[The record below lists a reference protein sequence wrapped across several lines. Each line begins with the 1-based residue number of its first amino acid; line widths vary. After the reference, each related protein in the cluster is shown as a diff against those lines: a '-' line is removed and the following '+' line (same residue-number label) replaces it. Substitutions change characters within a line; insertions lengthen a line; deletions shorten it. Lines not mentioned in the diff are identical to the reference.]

1 MGGSFE
7 RPKSVQATMQDGKD
21 AARVRG
27 REYLSFQRLRDTSV
41 SAGRCQNLLI
51 TAIFGTALAMLV
63 NSVLFGLVY
72 ILKSKPGHESQNAYE
87 SKHSALLTPTF
98 HTLSSYFFRVVSAYQ
113 FKVISVQ
120 FRLVLVRYSCFFN
133 KHMYSL
139 HYTVMFSFH
148 VLAVCLFVFIVN
160 IIESSLS

>member
-1 MGGSFE
+1 
-7 RPKSVQATMQDGKD
+7 MQDGKD

-98 HTLSSYFFRVVSAYQ
+98 HTLSSYFFRVVSAEQ

-133 KHMYSL
+133 KQ
-139 HYTVMFSFH
+139 TH
-148 VLAVCLFVFIVN
+148 VLAALHCYV
-160 IIESSLS
+160 